1 MLHNNNRILIV
12 DDEPDVRE
20 LYKDILSDEPLY
32 RRSKEFYDLTLA
44 PDGEDGIQQAKK
56 AVEQKKPFAAAFI
69 DMKMP
74 GIDGA
79 ETAKYIWENDPDIK
93 IVIVTAFS
101 EQTTEDIIRIT
112 GNDDIFYLRKPF
124 DLEEIKQFA
133 RVLTKEWNLEQ
144 ERKDLARKL
153 AELREREIDTA
164 SKIQRTLLLGQPPRN
179 IQGLQV
185 EELSIASQKVD
196 GDFYDF
202 FHVCRRSLDIVVG
215 DVMGKG
221 IPAALLGA
229 AVKSHFMNVL
239 NDMIRI
245 APRNDL
251 PEPEEIVS
259 SVHKRMIKQIEEL
272 ETFITLCYARID
284 LVRKQFIFVDCGH
297 MRTIQFHSDLN
308 TVSLLQGEDMPLGFP
323 GQDNF
328 KQVSVPFKPGDV
340 FFFYSDGLIEARNQ
354 GGDFYGEEN
363 LADFILKNARSGPK
377 ELINNVWKEIVAFSQ
392 SETFDDDFTCV
403 AGMIEN
409 D

>member
-1 MLHNNNRILIV
+1 MLYNNNRILII
-12 DDEPDVRE
+12 DDETDIRE
-20 LYKDILSDEPLY
+20 LYKDILSYTP
-32 RRSKEFYDLTLA
+32 RSKDFYDLILA
-44 PDGEDGIQQAKK
+44 PDGEEGIQQAKK
-56 AVEQKKPFAAAFI
+56 AVEQKKPFAVAFI

-79 ETAKYIWENDPDIK
+79 ETAKCIWENDPDIK
-93 IVIVTAFS
+93 IVIVTAFT

-133 RVLTKEWNLEQ
+133 RVLTKEWNLER

-164 SKIQRTLLLGQPPRN
+164 SKIQRTLLLGQPPQK
-179 IQGLQV
+179 IQGIQLEQ
-185 EELSIASQKVD
+185 LSIASQKVD

-202 FHVCRRSLDIVVG
+202 FHLNRRSLDIVVG

-229 AVKSHFMNVL
+229 AAKSHFMNVL
-239 NDMIRI
+239 NEMIRI
-245 APRNDL
+245 DICDDL
-251 PEPEEIVS
+251 PEPEKIVS
-259 SVHKRMIKQIEEL
+259 SVHKRIIKQVEEL

-297 MRTIQFHSDLN
+297 MRTIHFHSDLN

-328 KQVSVPFKPGDV
+328 KQVSVPFKPDDV
-340 FFFYSDGLIEARNQ
+340 FFFYSDGLIEAKNQ
-354 GGDFYGEEN
+354 DGDFYGEEN

-377 ELINNVWKEIVAFSQ
+377 KLINKVWKEIVAFSQ
-392 SETFDDDFTCV
+392 SEIFDDDFTCV
-403 AGMIEN
+403 AGIIKN